1 MSTKRVAGGWDVLC
15 PVGDSTML
23 WLRHEVSTTDTM
35 AHLALKYDTTIGH
48 ICRANRMHPQ
58 DILQMHRH
66 IWVPLQCL
74 ARLQSPR
81 QTALGTRSCRRQA
94 AHRGSIASIIEYATI
109 STLPPHF
116 YRESAPN
123 LDGFAEESDPLLITT
138 RAQSSSYLC
147 REGSMCETDSAA

>member
-1 MSTKRVAGGWDVLC
+1 MSTKRVAGGWDALC
-15 PVGDSTML
+15 PVVDDTML
-23 WLRHEVSTTDTM
+23 WLRHEVSTADTL
-35 AHLALKYDTTIGH
+35 AHLALKYDTTIGR

-66 IWVPLQCL
+66 IWVPLHCL
-74 ARLQSPR
+74 ARRLQSPR
-81 QTALGTRSCRRQA
+81 QASLGGQTCKRQA
-94 AHRGSIASIIEYATI
+94 AQRPSIIEYATI

-138 RAQSSSYLC
+138 PASGSFYMC
-147 REGSMCETDSAA
+147 REGSVCETDSAA